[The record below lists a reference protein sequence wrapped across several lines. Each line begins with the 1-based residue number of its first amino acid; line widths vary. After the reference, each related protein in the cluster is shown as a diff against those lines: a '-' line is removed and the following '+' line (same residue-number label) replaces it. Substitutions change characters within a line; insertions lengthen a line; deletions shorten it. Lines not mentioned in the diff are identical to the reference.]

1 MTLGPAT
8 INGNVLMPTSDKAKE
23 DDGEER
29 IFQKVEQGVAK
40 NKGQGS
46 YPHGRKPGSKQGTY
60 ASPE

>member
-8 INGNVLMPTSDKAKE
+8 INGNVLMPTSDKVKE

-40 NKGQGS
+40 NKGQDS
-46 YPHGRKPGSKQGTY
+46 YPQGRKPGSKQGTY